1 MGLFDKFRKK
11 VRDAASEVDTESLS
25 AEAGSEEAINAI
37 SQHQKN
43 IQDSNIEEKSTQNL
57 MESSDDDW
65 EDFEE
70 EEELHLPTS
79 MDDEWEDWDDEEE
92 YTLPTKLSRKE
103 KKILAKEA
111 KKDAARK
118 KAQEKEMKKRGGKE
132 VKRLEGSKAH
142 DENYNRSA
150 IS

>member
-25 AEAGSEEAINAI
+25 AEEGSEEAINAI

-43 IQDSNIEEKSTQNL
+43 IQDSNIEEESTQDII
-57 MESSDDDW
+57 ESPDDDW
-65 EDFEE
+65 EDFDE
-70 EEELHLPTS
+70 EEELQLPNS
-79 MDDEWEDWDDEEE
+79 KDDEWDDWDDEDE
-92 YTLPTKLSRKE
+92 YVLPTKLSRKE

-118 KAQEKEMKKRGGKE
+118 KAQEKEMKK
-132 VKRLEGSKAH
+132 KRKKH
-142 DENYNRSA
+142 
-150 IS
+150 